1 MNLNGRICLEGAVT
15 FGLACCAVVYF
26 AGPLLGGLI
35 DKLSP
40 ARRNAIC
47 AVLIALFAADA
58 VYSHFHPNAGEGITD
73 YNDWQADGADAEAA
87 AALTASNAPRH
98 G

>member
-1 MNLNGRICLEGAVT
+1 MNLNGRICLEGAVI

-40 ARRNAIC
+40 AAQNTLC
-47 AVLIALFAADA
+47 AVLVALFAADA
-58 VYSHFHPNAGEGITD
+58 VYSHFHPNQGAGITD
-73 YNDWQADGADAEAA
+73 YNDWQADESAAE
-87 AALTASNAPRH
+87 AALTASSAPKH

>member
-1 MNLNGRICLEGAVT
+1 MPSKIKTAGKGGFSDLSAATRRAV
-15 FGLACCAVVYF
+15 FSFC
-26 AGPLLGGLI
+26 
-35 DKLSP
+35 
-40 ARRNAIC
+40 
-47 AVLIALFAADA
+47 VLIALFAADA

-87 AALTASNAPRH
+87 ASLTASNAPIR

>member
-1 MNLNGRICLEGAVT
+1 MNITVFGAGNL
-15 FGLACCAVVYF
+15 GLACCAVVYF

-40 ARRNAIC
+40 ARQNAIC